1 MTERVPEKL
10 KLVRGTARADRAAPQ
25 PPRSASTTAPK
36 PPDWLDEYGQ
46 AKWTELVPELASRRL
61 LTGDALSLLE
71 LLCEAWADFRRAQAV
86 VRASGGSYESKK
98 GEEGK
103 GDTMR
108 RRVPEVEQARDARKE
123 YAGLLVK
130 FSALIANVEPEQ
142 QKDPLDGF
150 LDGGPRG
157 RRSSTG

>member
-1 MTERVPEKL
+1 MTARTPERL
-10 KLVRGTARADRAAPQ
+10 KLLKGTARPDRKAPE
-25 PPRSASTTAPK
+25 PPRSATTAAPK
-36 PPDWLDEYGQ
+36 APAWLDKYGR

-123 YAGLLVK
+123 YARLLAT
-130 FSALIANVEPEQ
+130 FSALIANVQPDE
-142 QKDPLDGF
+142 QKDPLGKF

-157 RRSSTG
+157 NRSSTG